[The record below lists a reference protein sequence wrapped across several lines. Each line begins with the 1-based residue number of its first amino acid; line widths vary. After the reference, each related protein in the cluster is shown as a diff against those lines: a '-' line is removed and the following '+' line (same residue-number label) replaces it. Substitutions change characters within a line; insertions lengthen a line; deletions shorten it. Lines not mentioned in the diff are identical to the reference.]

1 MLLTVVD
8 YGVGNLRSIA
18 KSIEKANIDNNL
30 NYSINV
36 SSDINDIKK
45 SDKIIL
51 PGQGSFKACKEG
63 IDKIKGLQ
71 QELNEIVLI
80 KKKPIYGICAG
91 MQLFATTG
99 YEEEKTEGLNW
110 IPGEVIKLDL
120 GSSKLKIPH
129 MGWNELK
136 IENDSR
142 VFKDVVDNDH
152 AYFIHSYEFV
162 PKDKKNISIKTN
174 YGKDVIAAVSFEN
187 IYGSQFHPEKSQNT
201 GIKILTNFLNLQIL

>member
-18 KSIEKANIDNNL
+18 KSIEKANSDCNL
-30 NYSINV
+30 NYSVKV
-36 SSDINDIKK
+36 SSDLNDIKK
-45 SDKIIL
+45 SDKIVL
-51 PGQGSFKACKEG
+51 PGQGSFKACKNG
-63 IDKIKGLQ
+63 INNIEGLQ
-71 QELNEIVLI
+71 EELNESVLL

-91 MQLFATTG
+91 MQLFATKG
-99 YEEEKTEGLNW
+99 YEEEETPGLNW
-110 IPGEVIKLDL
+110 IQGEVIKLDL

-136 IENDSR
+136 LKNNSK
-142 VFKDVVDNDH
+142 VFKDVVDKNH

-162 PKDKKNISIKTN
+162 PKDKKNISLTTN
-174 YGKDVIAAVSFEN
+174 YGKDVIAAVSLEN

-201 GIKILTNFLNLQIL
+201 GIKILTNFLNL

>member
-18 KSIEKANIDNNL
+18 KSVEKANSDNDL
-30 NYSINV
+30 NYSVKV
-36 SSDINDIKK
+36 SSDVNDIKK

-71 QELNEIVLI
+71 ETLNESVLV

-99 YEEEKTEGLNW
+99 HEEEKTSGLNW
-110 IPGEVIKLDL
+110 IPGEVIKLNL
-120 GSSKLKIPH
+120 GTFSLKIPH

-136 IENDSR
+136 IENVSKQYRLGLVGTGTLSHDLNRWCRFVISNWLLGRTSR
-142 VFKDVVDNDH
+142 GHSKDPESGLGEECS
-152 AYFIHSYEFV
+152 SY
-162 PKDKKNISIKTN
+162 
-174 YGKDVIAAVSFEN
+174 Y
-187 IYGSQFHPEKSQNT
+187 
-201 GIKILTNFLNLQIL
+201 LTL

>member
-1 MLLTVVD
+1 MLITVVD

-18 KSIEKANIDNNL
+18 KSIEKANSDNNL
-30 NYSINV
+30 NYSVKV
-36 SSDINDIKK
+36 SSDVNDVKK

-71 QELNEIVLI
+71 ETLNESVLD

-91 MQLFATTG
+91 MQLFATIG
-99 YEEEKTEGLNW
+99 HEEEETAGLNW
-110 IPGEVIKLDL
+110 IPGKVIKLAL

-136 IENDSR
+136 IENASN
-142 VFKDVVDNDH
+142 VFKKVINKDH
-152 AYFIHSYEFV
+152 AYFIHSYEFI
-162 PKDKKNISIKTN
+162 PDDKKNVSITTN
-174 YGKDVIAAVSFEN
+174 YGKDVMAAVSLGN

-201 GIKILTNFLNLQIL
+201 GIQILTNFLNL